1 MCALLQNN
9 EFTMQSLSSSS
20 TMGSPGGSARVS
32 NINIMMDGGHGF
44 HNPTAATFAV
54 DIPK

>member
-32 NINIMMDGGHGF
+32 NINIMMDGGYGF